1 MKHLGMIKDKG
12 SKVAV
17 FFKTVP
23 NEPEN
28 CLIVDLDALR
38 PMMEDA
44 VRDGIASPG
53 GQAAFEFGDFAT
65 RLTLPDQTNM
75 LESIHQQGLLKKMST
90 KDIIMTDDGSD
101 VPLFELNKMIAEQKG
116 MKVEE
121 LSVQESDE
129 PVVDNDV
136 AQKQE
141 AAALLAQ
148 AEEMEAKASISRES
162 AYALDPS
169 LRPKR
174 GRPVGTTKEATKTE

>member
-1 MKHLGMIKDKG
+1 MKHLRMIKDKG

-101 VPLFELNKMIAEQKG
+101 VPLFELNKMIAEQK
-116 MKVEE
+116 
-121 LSVQESDE
+121 
-129 PVVDNDV
+129 
-136 AQKQE
+136 A
-141 AAALLAQ
+141 
-148 AEEMEAKASISRES
+148 
-162 AYALDPS
+162 
-169 LRPKR
+169 
-174 GRPVGTTKEATKTE
+174 

>member
-65 RLTLPDQTNM
+65 
-75 LESIHQQGLLKKMST
+75 SIHQQGLLKKMST
-90 KDIIMTDDGSD
+90 KDIIMTDEGSD

-148 AEEMEAKASISRES
+148 AEEMEAKAAISRES

-169 LRPKR
+169 LKPKR
-174 GRPVGTTKEATKTE
+174 GRPVGTTKEATKAE